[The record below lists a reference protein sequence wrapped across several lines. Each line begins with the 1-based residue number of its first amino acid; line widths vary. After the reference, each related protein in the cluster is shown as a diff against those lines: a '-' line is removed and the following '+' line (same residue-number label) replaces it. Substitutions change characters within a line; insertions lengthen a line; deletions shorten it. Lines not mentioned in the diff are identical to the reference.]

1 MPAISF
7 IPADLARHR
16 AALLDIN
23 IEYVSWVHAEM
34 ERAFGI
40 PADAVMG
47 MPVADYVAS
56 VLDKVCVDAL
66 PHGVFYLVQVDGQV
80 AGMGGLRASGADMAE
95 VKRLYVRP
103 AFRGLRIG
111 QSLLRQLLDD
121 ARRLGH
127 RRVCLDTAPFMH
139 SAHKLYEA
147 HGFVDAPPHP
157 GAEVPA
163 AFHDRWRFM
172 QCDLPA
178 HEHGAGAG

>member
-7 IPADLARHR
+7 VPADLARHR
-16 AALLDIN
+16 ATLLDIN

-40 PADAVMG
+40 AADAVMG

-56 VLDKVCVDAL
+56 VLDKVCVDAP
-66 PHGVFYLVQVDGQV
+66 PHGVFYLVRVDGEV
-80 AGMGGLRASGADMAE
+80 AGMGGLRACGAETAE

-111 QSLLRQLLDD
+111 QSLLRQLLAD

-127 RRVCLDTAPFMH
+127 RRVCLDSAPFMH
-139 SAHKLYEA
+139 SAHRLYEA
-147 HGFVDAPPHP
+147 HSFVDVPPHE

-172 QCDLPA
+172 QCRLPA
-178 HEHGAGAG
+178 MGQGALAA

>member
-1 MPAISF
+1 MPAIAF
-7 IPADLARHR
+7 VPADLTRHR
-16 AALLDIN
+16 ALLLDIN

-56 VLDKVCVDAL
+56 VLDEVCVDA
-66 PHGVFYLVQVDGQV
+66 PPQGVFYLVRVDGEV
-80 AGMGGLRASGADMAE
+80 AGMGGLRALGADMAE

-103 AFRGLRIG
+103 AFRGRRIG
-111 QSLLRQLLDD
+111 QSLLRQLLAD
-121 ARRLGH
+121 ASRLGH
-127 RRVCLDTAPFMH
+127 RRVCLDSAPFMH
-139 SAHKLYEA
+139 SAHRLYEA
-147 HGFVDAPPHP
+147 HGFVDAPPHD

-172 QCDLPA
+172 QCRLPA
-178 HEHGAGAG
+178 NGQGALAG